1 MKLVIVESP
10 TKANTIGKFIGKEY
24 KVESSYGHVRDLPRS
39 RFGIDLEHNFEPT
52 YIIPVKAKKRVSEL
66 RKIASKAKEII
77 LASDEDREGEAI
89 AWHLRQVLEGKGSK
103 TKRDSVSVIEG
114 KPVSRIVFHEITET
128 AIKAALEHPR
138 ELDTKMVD
146 AQQARRILDRLVGY
160 KLSPFLW
167 KKIAKGLSAGRVQS
181 VALRLIVDRE
191 NEIRAF
197 IPQEYWDIG
206 ATLTT
211 NDKRQTENKT
221 IEASLI
227 KIDGKQLEKFDI
239 PTKAQ
244 ADALVAEL
252 EKSSYEITGIKKTET
267 RKNPLPPFTTS
278 TLQQTASSRLGF
290 SAKKT
295 MMFAQNLYE
304 NGLIT
309 YMRTD
314 SVNLSKDSITVAREW
329 INKDLGPKYL
339 LDAPRTFATKSKGA
353 QEAHEAIRPTHITHP
368 DDITVADEA
377 ARKLYRLIWQRF
389 IASQLPPA
397 VFDATSIDIE
407 ARVGTSKQV
416 AGDTKTGAT
425 GADLGLATRSYT
437 LRVTGNMMK
446 FDGFLKIYPQSFEEK
461 ELPELAEGEK
471 LTAVSV
477 KPAQHFTEPP
487 PRYSEAKLIKTLEE
501 YGIGRPSTYVPIISV
516 IQARNYVRKEAGRF
530 IPTEIGELVSK
541 VLTQNFPEIVDVN
554 FTAQIEE
561 KLDAVAE
568 GTQEWHQLL
577 ADFYTPFAKHL
588 EEKYLSVEKEHT
600 DELTEDKCE
609 KCGKFMMIKFGRF
622 GKFLA
627 CSGFPECKNAK
638 NMGGVEPVQIGMKC
652 PKCLVGEIVVKQTR
666 KGRKKIFWGCS
677 KYAKEGGCDWASWND
692 PTKTP
697 EQLAAEKAELKEK
710 KKNKE
715 PKAEKSEKPERIVD
729 EEES

>member
-10 TKANTIGKFIGKEY
+10 TKATTISKFIGKEY

-39 RFGIDLEHNFEPT
+39 RFGIDLEHSFEPT

-66 RKIASKAKEII
+66 RKIAGKAKEII

-103 TKRDSVSVIEG
+103 TKRDSVSVIDG

-128 AIKAALEHPR
+128 AIKQALEHPR

-197 IPQEYWDIG
+197 KPQEYWDISVLFKKVKG
-206 ATLTT
+206 AGMV
-211 NDKRQTENKT
+211 
-221 IEASLI
+221 EASLI
-227 KIDGKQLEKFDI
+227 KIDEKSIEKFDI
-239 PTKAQ
+239 GTKSA
-244 ADALVAEL
+244 ADALAAAL
-252 EKSSYEITGIKKTET
+252 KTGSYSITGIKKTET

-314 SVNLSKDSITVAREW
+314 SVNLSKESISVAREW
-329 INKDLGPKYL
+329 INKDLGPQYL

-389 IASQLPPA
+389 IATQLPPA
-397 VFDATSIDIE
+397 VFDATSIDIQ
-407 ARVGTSKQV
+407 T
-416 AGDTKTGAT
+416 
-425 GADLGLATRSYT
+425 ADKKYT
-437 LRVTGNMMK
+437 LRANGNMMK

-471 LTAVSV
+471 LTAADV

-577 ADFYTPFAKHL
+577 ADFYTPFSKHL

-600 DELTEDKCE
+600 DELTDDKCE
-609 KCGKFMMIKFGRF
+609 KCGKPMMIKFGRF

-666 KGRKKIFWGCS
+666 KGRKKIFWGCNRYS
-677 KYAKEGGCDWASWND
+677 KEGGCDWASWTD

-697 EQLAAEKAELKEK
+697 EQLAAEKAEQKEK

-715 PKAEKSEKPERIVD
+715 PKAEKGEKPERLGD

>member
-128 AIKAALEHPR
+128 AIKVALEHPR

-197 IPQEYWDIG
+197 IPQEYWDISVLFKKLKG
-206 ATLTT
+206 EGTV
-211 NDKRQTENKT
+211 
-221 IEASLI
+221 EASLI
-227 KIDGKQLEKFDI
+227 KIDDKAIEKFDI
-239 PTKAQ
+239 GTKNSAE
-244 ADALVAEL
+244 DLVKALKNE
-252 EKSSYEITGIKKTET
+252 SYLITGIKKTET

-314 SVNLSKDSITVAREW
+314 SVNLSKDSIAVAREW

-368 DDITVADEA
+368 DDIIVSDEA

-389 IASQLPPA
+389 IATQLPPA
-397 VFDATSIDIE
+397 VFDATSIDIQ
-407 ARVGTSKQV
+407 T
-416 AGDTKTGAT
+416 
-425 GADLGLATRSYT
+425 ADKKYT
-437 LRVTGNMMK
+437 LRANGNMMK

-461 ELPELAEGEK
+461 DLPELAEGEK
-471 LTAVSV
+471 LSVVTV

-588 EEKYLSVEKEHT
+588 EEKYNTVEKEHT

-609 KCGKFMMIKFGRF
+609 KCGKFMMVKFGRF

-652 PKCLVGEIVVKQTR
+652 PKCLIGEVVVKQTR

-677 KYAKEGGCDWASWND
+677 RYAKEGGCDWASWND

-697 EQLAAEKAELKEK
+697 EQIAAEKAELKEK
-710 KKNKE
+710 KKTKE
-715 PKAEKSEKPERIVD
+715 PKAEKGEKPERIVD
-729 EEES
+729 EEEA